1 MRRTMLLL
9 FLVLGLVVAPTAA
22 FAQSVDLPPVPCGNL
37 SDEECSFLQDSR
49 EVMQNVSSYSSEV
62 AVDVEL
68 TDVPSLPADLGF
80 SLDSVGSFA
89 FVPEINQRMLELQ
102 MNPGDDMMANMEELM
117 AATIDFYAES
127 AFDLELSIGFTD
139 DVAALISAASG
150 LPLPD
155 SLELAM
161 RLVDGNFFLNAD
173 TIAELTGDPSI
184 SGWLGFD
191 MVGLLEQSLG
201 AMDEMDPA
209 MLEDAGFSAIMGATQ
224 SNMAMSEQFNEYVDV
239 ERLDDAEIDGVPVA
253 EFLFSFDLAGYVSS
267 PEFLDMLMAQVE
279 QQMAMQEAMGQEMPM
294 SESDLAMVTDML
306 PMLAPMLLSGVQWE
320 TVASIG
326 IDDGYVYATTTDVS
340 WDLGSLAAMAGSL
353 MGGDAP
359 SMAAG
364 ASDAYFGMTSS
375 ASNWGFDE
383 EKEIVA
389 PDDAMML
396 PLDEMMSEM

>member
-1 MRRTMLLL
+1 MLLL

-37 SDEECSFLQDSR
+37 SDEDCSILQDSR
-49 EVMQNVSSYSSEV
+49 DVMQNVSSYSSEL

-80 SLDSVGSFA
+80 SLDSVGSFS
-89 FVPEINQRMLELQ
+89 FNPEVNQRMLELQ

-117 AATIDFYAES
+117 AVTLEFYAES
-127 AFDLELSIGFTD
+127 DFDLELSIGFTE
-139 DVAALISAASG
+139 DVAALIAASSG

-155 SLELAM
+155 SLDLAM
-161 RLVDGNFFLNAD
+161 RLVDGNFYLNAD

-191 MVGLLEQSLG
+191 MVGMLEQSLG

-209 MLEDAGFSAIMGATQ
+209 MLEDAGLSAIMGATQ

-279 QQMAMQEAMGQEMPM
+279 QQMAMQEAMGEEMPM
-294 SESDLAMVTDML
+294 SESDLAMITDML
-306 PMLAPMLLSGVQWE
+306 PMFAPMLLSGVQWE
-320 TVASIG
+320 TVSSIG
-326 IDDGYVYATTTDVS
+326 LDDGYVYETNTNVD
-340 WDLGSLAAMAGSL
+340 WDLGSLAAMVGSL

-364 ASDAYFGMTSS
+364 GSDAYFGMTSS